1 MLFSTTP
8 TLEGH
13 QISRYHGLVAFEA
26 IIGAN
31 VFRDFM
37 ASITDV
43 IGGRSGSYESAL
55 GSARDHAL
63 EGLGEKARALGAN
76 AVVGMRLDYEIFGEK
91 GMMMVIAYG
100 TAVTVA

>member
-13 QISRYHGLVAFEA
+13 TIGHYHGLVAFEA

-31 VFRDFM
+31 ILRDFM

-55 GSARDHAL
+55 AAARDHAL